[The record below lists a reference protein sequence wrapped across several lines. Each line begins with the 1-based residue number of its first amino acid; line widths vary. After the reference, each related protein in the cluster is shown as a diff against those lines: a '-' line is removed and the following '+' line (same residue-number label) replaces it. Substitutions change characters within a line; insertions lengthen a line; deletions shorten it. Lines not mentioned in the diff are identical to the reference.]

1 MAAAKIKEEQEASSS
16 KEIAP
21 TRKDLVEQ
29 EVEFFQGGVEGK
41 VKDLPSSEGVM
52 VAVEPEGDDMEV
64 EVLIDGQE
72 LPFVEE
78 VDAEL
83 IVDTDTLSLE
93 TPKQKASKK
102 KTSKQKDSKQ
112 KDNRAI
118 VLDVSRQSKSTSVTK
133 KKKDS
138 TLPVK
143 ASKDTSQLNLLQRY
157 FRELRK
163 YPLLSPEEE
172 RELAIEFQKDK
183 DPDLAFRLTTA
194 NLRLVVK
201 IAMEYQS
208 AVANLLDL
216 IQEGNV
222 GLMQAVKKF
231 DPYRGIRL
239 SSYAQWWIR
248 AYILKY
254 LVNNARLVKIGTTQ
268 AQRKLFFNLR
278 KEKEK
283 LEALGFHPSPNLLA
297 ERLDVRVEDVTEMEQ
312 RLARSDLSLDLPVG
326 DDQKHTIGDLMP
338 SQDVDAEDIVIGT
351 DLREQ
356 IRHHI
361 EIFSHTLKEREKVL
375 WEKRL
380 TSDEPLTLQEIGD
393 IFGVTR
399 ERARQIEKE
408 MIRRFREYLQR
419 ELPDLE
425 AFDFIPGTA

>member
-1 MAAAKIKEEQEASSS
+1 MATTNTKKRQRRPNQGKEETHASKTNAADSSAEVAEAEIVEGETIEGPEIVIDADDEQEAVVLEAEEVIEGEEVEAEILDDDDEAEIIESNANAEVLVGDDADVVDVSSGSS
-16 KEIAP
+16 KS
-21 TRKDLVEQ
+21 K
-29 EVEFFQGGVEGK
+29 G
-41 VKDLPSSEGVM
+41 SS
-52 VAVEPEGDDMEV
+52 
-64 EVLIDGQE
+64 
-72 LPFVEE
+72 
-78 VDAEL
+78 
-83 IVDTDTLSLE
+83 
-93 TPKQKASKK
+93 
-102 KTSKQKDSKQ
+102 
-112 KDNRAI
+112 N
-118 VLDVSRQSKSTSVTK
+118 
-133 KKKDS
+133 
-138 TLPVK
+138 LPVK
-143 ASKDTSQLNLLQRY
+143 AASKEVSTAQLSLLQQY
-157 FRELRK
+157 FKELRK
-163 YPLLSPEEE
+163 YPLLTPEEE
-172 RELAIEFQKDK
+172 YDMAVEFQENQ

-283 LEALGFHPSPNLLA
+283 LESLGFKPSPALLA
-297 ERLDVRVEDVTEMEQ
+297 ERLDVRVEDVNEMEQ
-312 RLARSDLSLDLPVG
+312 RLSRSDLSLDLPVG
-326 DDQKHTIGDLMP
+326 DDQKSTIGDLMA
-338 SQDVDAEDIVIGT
+338 SGDVDAEDLVIGS

-356 IRHHI
+356 IRYHMD
-361 EIFSHTLKEREKVL
+361 IFAETLKDRERVL

-380 TSDEPLTLQEIGD
+380 TADEPMTLQEVGD

-425 AFDFIPGTA
+425 AFDFIPGAPD

>member
-1 MAAAKIKEEQEASSS
+1 MATTSTKKRQGRSSQSKDEARASRANTADAFAEVAEAEIVEGETIEGPEIVVDSDDEQETVVLEA
-16 KEIAP
+16 EEVI
-21 TRKDLVEQ
+21 EGE
-29 EVEFFQGGVEGK
+29 EVEAEII
-41 VKDLPSSEGVM
+41 E
-52 VAVEPEGDDMEV
+52 DDEAEILGSTANAEV
-64 EVLIDGQE
+64 
-72 LPFVEE
+72 
-78 VDAEL
+78 
-83 IVDTDTLSLE
+83 IVDD
-93 TPKQKASKK
+93 A
-102 KTSKQKDSKQ
+102 D
-112 KDNRAI
+112 
-118 VLDVSRQSKSTSVTK
+118 VVDVSPDTSGSNGKSN
-133 KKKDS
+133 
-138 TLPVK
+138 LPVK
-143 ASKDTSQLNLLQRY
+143 AASKEVSTAQLSLLQQY
-157 FRELRK
+157 FKELRK
-163 YPLLSPEEE
+163 YPLLTPEEE
-172 RELAIEFQKDK
+172 YDMAVEFQENQ

-283 LEALGFHPSPNLLA
+283 LESLGFKPSPALLA
-297 ERLDVRVEDVTEMEQ
+297 ERLDVRVEDVNEMEQ
-312 RLARSDLSLDLPVG
+312 RLSRSDLSLDLPVG
-326 DDQKHTIGDLMP
+326 DDQKSTIGDLMA
-338 SQDVDAEDIVIGT
+338 SGDVDAEDLVIGS

-356 IRHHI
+356 IRYHMD
-361 EIFSHTLKEREKVL
+361 IFAETLKDRERVL

-380 TSDEPLTLQEIGD
+380 TADDPMTLQEVGD

-408 MIRRFREYLQR
+408 MIWRFREYLQR

-425 AFDFIPGTA
+425 AFDFIPGAPD

>member
-1 MAAAKIKEEQEASSS
+1 MATTKTKEERQPRSSTP
-16 KEIAP
+16 A
-21 TRKDLVEQ
+21 V
-29 EVEFFQGGVEGK
+29 
-41 VKDLPSSEGVM
+41 
-52 VAVEPEGDDMEV
+52 VAEPHEEV
-64 EVLIDGQE
+64 EVE
-72 LPFVEE
+72 VEGTSAFE
-78 VDAEL
+78 ETEIVVDAEIEEEVL
-83 IVDTDTLSLE
+83 IEGQEIPTADEVEAEIVVEEDDPALE
-93 TPKQKASKK
+93 GEV
-102 KTSKQKDSKQ
+102 
-112 KDNRAI
+112 NRTV
-118 VLDVSRQSKSTSVTK
+118 VLDVAQPQTKSLAK
-133 KKKDS
+133 K
-138 TLPVK
+138 TQAPGLPVK
-143 ASKDTSQLNLLQRY
+143 ADKDTSQLNLLQRY

-172 RELAIEFQKDK
+172 HELAVEFQKND

-283 LEALGFHPSPNLLA
+283 LESLGFMPTPALLA
-297 ERLDVRVEDVTEMEQ
+297 ERLDVREEDVTEMEQ
-312 RLARSDLSLDLPVG
+312 RMARSDLSLDLPVG

-338 SQDVDAEDIVIGT
+338 SEGVDAEDIVIGS

-356 IRHHI
+356 IRYHMG
-361 EIFSHTLKEREKVL
+361 IFSRTLKEREQVL

-408 MIRRFREYLQR
+408 MISRFREYLQR

-425 AFDFIPGTA
+425 AFDFIPGAP